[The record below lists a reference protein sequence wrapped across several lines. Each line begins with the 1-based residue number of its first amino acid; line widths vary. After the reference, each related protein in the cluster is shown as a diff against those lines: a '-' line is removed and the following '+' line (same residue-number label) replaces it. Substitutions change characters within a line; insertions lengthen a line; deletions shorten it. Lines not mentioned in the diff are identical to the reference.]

1 MINEIKQ
8 YFDIEELVCPHVYKR
23 FGESAWQFFDQ
34 RLLETLLTIRK
45 KIGKPI
51 YVNNWQIG
59 GNLSQRGIR
68 CNVCVLVKEK
78 TALEKVYM
86 SAHLQGLGID
96 FDVKG
101 MSAEEVRRWIE
112 KNQILLPYAVRLEDA
127 VSWVHL
133 DLRNDGT
140 KGKVIRFKG

>member
-1 MINEIKQ
+1 MGNIKQ
-8 YFDIEELVCPHVYKR
+8 YFDIEELVCPHVYRR
-23 FGESAWQFFDQ
+23 FGEGAWQFFDE
-34 RLLETLLTIRK
+34 RLLETMLVIREK
-45 KIGKPI
+45 LGKPI

-59 GNLSQRGIR
+59 GNLSQRGLR
-68 CNVCVLVKEK
+68 CNVCILVKEK
-78 TALEKVYM
+78 TDLEKVYM
-86 SAHLQGLGID
+86 SAHLQGTGID

-101 MSAEEVRRWIE
+101 MSDEEVRRWIE

-127 VSWVHL
+127 VNWVHL